1 MNDFDWFVWIEH
13 STPRYCQGLVK
24 YTLPLRHIQKYF
36 AKQNIAIKTASNVKY
51 LLLLAVYTLFDEV
64 SNYLNLLHLRETHNA
79 LQLPVFFFSFF
90 SFFCQPYPEY
100 RGIRSNKLLYRHFSG
115 LFFFRV
121 YFRTSRIEGEFPK
134 AYLINIAT
142 CLFPH
147 H

>member
-90 SFFCQPYPEY
+90 SFFASL
-100 RGIRSNKLLYRHFSG
+100 IRNIGEFGSIL
-115 LFFFRV
+115 FRV
-121 YFRTSRIEGEFPK
+121 YSFFGYISEQVASKGNSLKPTW
-134 AYLINIAT
+134 
-142 CLFPH
+142 
-147 H
+147 